1 MRSATLPY
9 PNKHVALAHGPRGE
23 ECDLKNLCK
32 TLAMCAKAM
41 ASKSKLHLMFSQT
54 KVLAS
59 NRQTTDGMPG
69 HQKLHHGR
77 LSRRKKLCRVVI
89 IENVVREGAGGTK
102 GAKR

>member
-1 MRSATLPY
+1 MR
-9 PNKHVALAHGPRGE
+9 PRKS
-23 ECDLKNLCK
+23 LQ

-41 ASKSKLHLMFSQT
+41 ASKSKLHMMFSQT

-77 LSRRKKLCRVVI
+77 LSGRKKVCRVVI
-89 IENVVREGAGGTK
+89 IENVVREGVERAEREETYHE
-102 GAKR
+102 